1 MFPLYC
7 IDQLTSTT
15 MTPQLQPS
23 LCTGWGITPPFHWT
37 STQSV
42 FPWDVLLI
50 LKYSL
55 KKRDVVIISL
65 GTTKT
70 LFIHRYILAKF
81 VFTYKAYGQIF
92 KHTTDYWGHT
102 IRNSCHCWM
111 WTWLTSNV
119 WNSSLNIYCIFVAAC
134 AESSSSEDA
143 GDGSNWKTVPDFAW
157 MYCERREGIL

>member
-1 MFPLYC
+1 MFPLY
-7 IDQLTSTT
+7 IVQLTSTT
-15 MTPQLQPS
+15 ITPQLQPS

-111 WTWLTSNV
+111 WTWLKMFRILAWIFTVFSWRHV
-119 WNSSLNIYCIFVAAC
+119 QSPQAQRMLVMDPIGRLCQTLHECTVKEERVYC
-134 AESSSSEDA
+134 
-143 GDGSNWKTVPDFAW
+143 N
-157 MYCERREGIL
+157 